1 MSIQSTL
8 RSERAPSTAE
18 QFETHELFRFGHRR
32 VTVCLCRQSRNY
44 ALAANRRSARA
55 RPSARGHTT
64 VPSPFFSSTPL
75 GAMGRSAE
83 AGDAEGDPPRE
94 RGEVGRAEQKRKRDE
109 PSPRELV
116 AAANAARDVAALV
129 GTAAAKLGPT
139 TGSSSSADGPSAT
152 RGYVVDQLPDR
163 LRRWCFDLTKRN
175 MEAMY
180 ERTWGWSNPEKR
192 RELAHSDARFIVAF
206 RGDDDD
212 DDDGPMGFVHFRFE
226 VEDSDG
232 TPVAYVYEL
241 QVEDDARGRGV
252 GRALMARVE
261 SVAEKTRMA
270 RTMLTVLKTNA
281 AAARFYERLGYV
293 EDADTPR
300 DEACHYVILTKPAG
314 GGRGGEGAPPRRS
327 TGVVNRR

>member
-1 MSIQSTL
+1 MAVPQSLPQRDGAST
-8 RSERAPSTAE
+8 ER
-18 QFETHELFRFGHRR
+18 GGGCGRR
-32 VTVCLCRQSRNY
+32 PASK
-44 ALAANRRSARA
+44 AGGGW
-55 RPSARGHTT
+55 ARGT
-64 VPSPFFSSTPL
+64 
-75 GAMGRSAE
+75 E
-83 AGDAEGDPPRE
+83 EEEEG
-94 RGEVGRAEQKRKRDE
+94 DE

-129 GTAAAKLGPT
+129 GDAAKPGPT
-139 TGSSSSADGPSAT
+139 TMRSSSSDGPPSAT

-212 DDDGPMGFVHFRFE
+212 GPMGFVHFRFE

-261 SVAEKTRMA
+261 SIAENTRMA

-293 EDADTPR
+293 EDRDTPR
-300 DEACHYVILTKPAG
+300 DEACHYVILTKPAEA
-314 GGRGGEGAPPRRS
+314 GRGGEGVPPRRS
-327 TGVVNRR
+327 SGVVNP

>member
-1 MSIQSTL
+1 MTVPRVAQLSVGGLST
-8 RSERAPSTAE
+8 R
-18 QFETHELFRFGHRR
+18 G
-32 VTVCLCRQSRNY
+32 
-44 ALAANRRSARA
+44 
-55 RPSARGHTT
+55 RPS
-64 VPSPFFSSTPL
+64 VTPIS
-75 GAMGRSAE
+75 AMGRRRSE

-94 RGEVGRAEQKRKRDE
+94 RGEAGRAEQKRKRKRDE

-129 GTAAAKLGPT
+129 GDAAKPGPT
-139 TGSSSSADGPSAT
+139 MMRSSSSDGPPSAT

-212 DDDGPMGFVHFRFE
+212 GPMGFVHFRFE

-261 SVAEKTRMA
+261 SIAENTRMA

-293 EDADTPR
+293 EDRDTPR
-300 DEACHYVILTKPAG
+300 DEACHYVILTKPAEA
-314 GGRGGEGAPPRRS
+314 GRGGEGVPPRRS
-327 TGVVNRR
+327 SGVVNP

>member
-1 MSIQSTL
+1 M
-8 RSERAPSTAE
+8 
-18 QFETHELFRFGHRR
+18 
-32 VTVCLCRQSRNY
+32 
-44 ALAANRRSARA
+44 
-55 RPSARGHTT
+55 
-64 VPSPFFSSTPL
+64 
-75 GAMGRSAE
+75 
-83 AGDAEGDPPRE
+83 
-94 RGEVGRAEQKRKRDE
+94 
-109 PSPRELV
+109 
-116 AAANAARDVAALV
+116 
-129 GTAAAKLGPT
+129 
-139 TGSSSSADGPSAT
+139 GSSWFNGPSAT

-206 RGDDDD
+206 RGFRVRV
-212 DDDGPMGFVHFRFE
+212 PLGFVHFRFE

-261 SVAEKTRMA
+261 SIAENTRMA

-293 EDADTPR
+293 EDRDTPR
-300 DEACHYVILTKPAG
+300 DEACHYIILTKPAEA
-314 GGRGGEGAPPRRS
+314 GRGGEGVPPRRS
-327 TGVVNRR
+327 SGVVNP

>member
-1 MSIQSTL
+1 MAVPRVAQL
-8 RSERAPSTAE
+8 RVGGER
-18 QFETHELFRFGHRR
+18 
-32 VTVCLCRQSRNY
+32 N
-44 ALAANRRSARA
+44 RA
-55 RPSARGHTT
+55 RTENLSAPLPSA
-64 VPSPFFSSTPL
+64 
-75 GAMGRSAE
+75 MGRRRSAE

-94 RGEVGRAEQKRKRDE
+94 RGEAGRAEQKRKRKRDE

-129 GTAAAKLGPT
+129 GTAAKLGPT
-139 TGSSSSADGPSAT
+139 MTGSSSSDGPSAT

-212 DDDGPMGFVHFRFE
+212 GPMGFVHFRFE

-261 SVAEKTRMA
+261 SIAENTRMA

-293 EDADTPR
+293 EDRDTPR
-300 DEACHYVILTKPAG
+300 DEACHYIILTKPAEA
-314 GGRGGEGAPPRRS
+314 GRGGEGVPPRRS
-327 TGVVNRR
+327 SGVVNP

>member
-1 MSIQSTL
+1 MAVPRVAQL
-8 RSERAPSTAE
+8 RV
-18 QFETHELFRFGHRR
+18 GGK
-32 VTVCLCRQSRNY
+32 RN
-44 ALAANRRSARA
+44 RA
-55 RPSARGHTT
+55 RTENLSAPLPSA
-64 VPSPFFSSTPL
+64 
-75 GAMGRSAE
+75 MGRRRSAE

-94 RGEVGRAEQKRKRDE
+94 RGEAGRAEQKRKRKRDE

-129 GTAAAKLGPT
+129 GTAAKLGPT
-139 TGSSSSADGPSAT
+139 MMGSSSSDGPSAT

-212 DDDGPMGFVHFRFE
+212 GPMGFVHFRFE

-261 SVAEKTRMA
+261 SIAENTRMA

-281 AAARFYERLGYV
+281 AAARFYERLGYG
-293 EDADTPR
+293 EDRDTPR
-300 DEACHYVILTKPAG
+300 DEACHYVILTKPAEA
-314 GGRGGEGAPPRRS
+314 GRGGEGVPPRRS
-327 TGVVNRR
+327 SVVVNP

>member
-1 MSIQSTL
+1 MAVPRVAQL
-8 RSERAPSTAE
+8 RVGGER
-18 QFETHELFRFGHRR
+18 
-32 VTVCLCRQSRNY
+32 N
-44 ALAANRRSARA
+44 RA
-55 RPSARGHTT
+55 RTENLSARGHL
-64 VPSPFFSSTPL
+64 VSPPLPS
-75 GAMGRSAE
+75 AMGRRRSAE

-94 RGEVGRAEQKRKRDE
+94 RGEAGRAEQKRKRKRDE

-129 GTAAAKLGPT
+129 GTAAKLGPT
-139 TGSSSSADGPSAT
+139 MMGSSSSDGPSAT

-212 DDDGPMGFVHFRFE
+212 GPMGFVHFRFE

-261 SVAEKTRMA
+261 SIAENTRMA

-293 EDADTPR
+293 EDRDTPR
-300 DEACHYVILTKPAG
+300 DEACHYVILTKPAEA
-314 GGRGGEGAPPRRS
+314 GRGGEGVPPRRS
-327 TGVVNRR
+327 SGVVNP

>member
-1 MSIQSTL
+1 MG
-8 RSERAPSTAE
+8 R
-18 QFETHELFRFGHRR
+18 
-32 VTVCLCRQSRNY
+32 
-44 ALAANRRSARA
+44 RRS
-55 RPSARGHTT
+55 
-64 VPSPFFSSTPL
+64 
-75 GAMGRSAE
+75 E

-94 RGEVGRAEQKRKRDE
+94 RGEAGRAEQKRKRKRDE

-129 GTAAAKLGPT
+129 GTAAKLGPT
-139 TGSSSSADGPSAT
+139 TCSSSAAADGPSAT

-212 DDDGPMGFVHFRFE
+212 GPMGFVHFRFE

-261 SVAEKTRMA
+261 SIAENTRMA

-293 EDADTPR
+293 EDRDTPR
-300 DEACHYVILTKPAG
+300 DEACHYVILTKPAEA
-314 GGRGGEGAPPRRS
+314 GRGGEGVPPRRS
-327 TGVVNRR
+327 SGVVNP

>member
-1 MSIQSTL
+1 M
-8 RSERAPSTAE
+8 R
-18 QFETHELFRFGHRR
+18 
-32 VTVCLCRQSRNY
+32 
-44 ALAANRRSARA
+44 
-55 RPSARGHTT
+55 
-64 VPSPFFSSTPL
+64 
-75 GAMGRSAE
+75 
-83 AGDAEGDPPRE
+83 
-94 RGEVGRAEQKRKRDE
+94 
-109 PSPRELV
+109 
-116 AAANAARDVAALV
+116 
-129 GTAAAKLGPT
+129 
-139 TGSSSSADGPSAT
+139 SSSSDGPSAT

-212 DDDGPMGFVHFRFE
+212 GPMGFVHFRFE

-261 SVAEKTRMA
+261 SIAENTRMA

-293 EDADTPR
+293 EDRDTPR
-300 DEACHYVILTKPAG
+300 DEACHYVILTKPAEA
-314 GGRGGEGAPPRRS
+314 GRGGERVPPRRS
-327 TGVVNRR
+327 SGVVNP

>member
-1 MSIQSTL
+1 MAVPRVAQL
-8 RSERAPSTAE
+8 RVGGER
-18 QFETHELFRFGHRR
+18 
-32 VTVCLCRQSRNY
+32 N
-44 ALAANRRSARA
+44 RA
-55 RPSARGHTT
+55 RTENLSAPLPSA
-64 VPSPFFSSTPL
+64 
-75 GAMGRSAE
+75 MGRRRSAE

-94 RGEVGRAEQKRKRDE
+94 RGEAGRAEQKRKRDE

-129 GTAAAKLGPT
+129 GTAAKLGPT
-139 TGSSSSADGPSAT
+139 TCSSSSAADGPSAT

-212 DDDGPMGFVHFRFE
+212 GPMGFVHFRFE

-261 SVAEKTRMA
+261 SIAENTRMA

-293 EDADTPR
+293 EDRDTPR
-300 DEACHYVILTKPAG
+300 DEACHYVILTKPAEA
-314 GGRGGEGAPPRRS
+314 GRGGEGVPPRRS
-327 TGVVNRR
+327 SGVVNP

>member
-1 MSIQSTL
+1 MAVPRVAQL
-8 RSERAPSTAE
+8 RVGGER
-18 QFETHELFRFGHRR
+18 
-32 VTVCLCRQSRNY
+32 N
-44 ALAANRRSARA
+44 RA
-55 RPSARGHTT
+55 RTENLSAPLPSA
-64 VPSPFFSSTPL
+64 
-75 GAMGRSAE
+75 MGRRRSAE

-94 RGEVGRAEQKRKRDE
+94 RGEAGRAEQKRKRKRDE

-129 GTAAAKLGPT
+129 GTAAKLGPT
-139 TGSSSSADGPSAT
+139 MMGSSSSDGPSAT

-212 DDDGPMGFVHFRFE
+212 GPMGFVHFRFE

-261 SVAEKTRMA
+261 SIAENTRMA

-293 EDADTPR
+293 EDRDTPR
-300 DEACHYVILTKPAG
+300 DEACHYVILTKPAEA
-314 GGRGGEGAPPRRS
+314 GRGGEGVPPRRS
-327 TGVVNRR
+327 SGVVNP

>member
-1 MSIQSTL
+1 MG
-8 RSERAPSTAE
+8 R
-18 QFETHELFRFGHRR
+18 
-32 VTVCLCRQSRNY
+32 
-44 ALAANRRSARA
+44 RRS
-55 RPSARGHTT
+55 
-64 VPSPFFSSTPL
+64 
-75 GAMGRSAE
+75 E
-83 AGDAEGDPPRE
+83 AGDAEGDPPRK
-94 RGEVGRAEQKRKRDE
+94 RGEAGRAEQKRKRKRDE

-116 AAANAARDVAALV
+116 AAANAARDIAALV
-129 GTAAAKLGPT
+129 GDAAKPGPT
-139 TGSSSSADGPSAT
+139 TMRSSSSDGPPSAT

-212 DDDGPMGFVHFRFE
+212 GPMGFVHFRFE

-261 SVAEKTRMA
+261 SIAENTRMA

-293 EDADTPR
+293 EDRDTPR
-300 DEACHYVILTKPAG
+300 DEACHYVILTKPAEA
-314 GGRGGEGAPPRRS
+314 GRGGEGVPPRRS
-327 TGVVNRR
+327 SGVVNP

>member
-1 MSIQSTL
+1 M
-8 RSERAPSTAE
+8 AACP
-18 QFETHELFRFGHRR
+18 R
-32 VTVCLCRQSRNY
+32 V
-44 ALAANRRSARA
+44 A
-55 RPSARGHTT
+55 
-64 VPSPFFSSTPL
+64 VPQVTPL
-75 GAMGRSAE
+75 SAMGRRRSE

-94 RGEVGRAEQKRKRDE
+94 RGEAGRAEQKRKRKRDE

-129 GTAAAKLGPT
+129 GTAAKLGPT
-139 TGSSSSADGPSAT
+139 MTGSSSSDGPSAT

-212 DDDGPMGFVHFRFE
+212 GPMGFVHFRFE

-261 SVAEKTRMA
+261 SIAENTRMA

-293 EDADTPR
+293 EDRDTPR
-300 DEACHYVILTKPAG
+300 DEACHYVILTKPAEA
-314 GGRGGEGAPPRRS
+314 GRGGEGVPPRRS
-327 TGVVNRR
+327 SGVVNP

>member
-1 MSIQSTL
+1 MAVPRVAQL
-8 RSERAPSTAE
+8 RVGGERK
-18 QFETHELFRFGHRR
+18 
-32 VTVCLCRQSRNY
+32 
-44 ALAANRRSARA
+44 RA
-55 RPSARGHTT
+55 RTENLSAPLPSA
-64 VPSPFFSSTPL
+64 
-75 GAMGRSAE
+75 MGRRRSAE
-83 AGDAEGDPPRE
+83 AGDAEGDPPRK
-94 RGEVGRAEQKRKRDE
+94 RGEAGRAEQKRKRKRDE

-129 GTAAAKLGPT
+129 GDAAKPGPT
-139 TGSSSSADGPSAT
+139 TMRSSSSDGPPSAT

-212 DDDGPMGFVHFRFE
+212 GPMGFVHFRFE

-261 SVAEKTRMA
+261 SIAENTRMA

-293 EDADTPR
+293 EDRDTPR
-300 DEACHYVILTKPAG
+300 DEACHYVILTKPAEA
-314 GGRGGEGAPPRRS
+314 GRGGEGVPPRRS
-327 TGVVNRR
+327 SGVVNP

>member
-1 MSIQSTL
+1 M
-8 RSERAPSTAE
+8 
-18 QFETHELFRFGHRR
+18 
-32 VTVCLCRQSRNY
+32 
-44 ALAANRRSARA
+44 AANGSAPGRKTCP
-55 RPSARGHTT
+55 RVGTSSLPSA
-64 VPSPFFSSTPL
+64 
-75 GAMGRSAE
+75 MGRRRSAE

-94 RGEVGRAEQKRKRDE
+94 RGEAGRAEQKRKRKRDE

-129 GTAAAKLGPT
+129 GTAAKLGPT
-139 TGSSSSADGPSAT
+139 MMGSSSSDGPSAT

-212 DDDGPMGFVHFRFE
+212 GPMGFVHFRFE

-261 SVAEKTRMA
+261 SIAENTRMA

-293 EDADTPR
+293 EDRDTPR
-300 DEACHYVILTKPAG
+300 DEACHYVILTKPAEA
-314 GGRGGEGAPPRRS
+314 GRGGEGVPPRRS
-327 TGVVNRR
+327 SGVVNP

>member
-1 MSIQSTL
+1 M
-8 RSERAPSTAE
+8 
-18 QFETHELFRFGHRR
+18 GRR
-32 VTVCLCRQSRNY
+32 
-44 ALAANRRSARA
+44 
-55 RPSARGHTT
+55 
-64 VPSPFFSSTPL
+64 
-75 GAMGRSAE
+75 RSAE

-94 RGEVGRAEQKRKRDE
+94 RGEAGRAEQKRKRKRDE

-129 GTAAAKLGPT
+129 GTAAKLGPT
-139 TGSSSSADGPSAT
+139 TCSSSSAADGPSAT

-212 DDDGPMGFVHFRFE
+212 GPMGFVHFRFE

-252 GRALMARVE
+252 GRALMDRVE

-293 EDADTPR
+293 EDRDTPR
-300 DEACHYVILTKPAG
+300 DEACHYVILTKPAEA
-314 GGRGGEGAPPRRS
+314 GRGGEGVPPRRS
-327 TGVVNRR
+327 SGVVNRR